1 MLVQNSACI
10 RFAKKQDF
18 IWYRKISASI
28 VYKYNDISQPF
39 LSLSELL
46 KRRLH
51 EPGFLK
57 LLWFACWY
65 VCARASVC
73 PLPRAVI
80 TSGMLWCDIGHVR
93 LVKHVS

>member
-18 IWYRKISASI
+18 IWYRKISASM

-39 LSLSELL
+39 LSLSEPL
-46 KRRLH
+46 KRRLYA
-51 EPGFLK
+51 PGFLK

-65 VCARASVC
+65 VCACASVH

-80 TSGMLWCDIGHVR
+80 TSDMIYGVT
-93 LVKHVS
+93 